1 MNEPMNEYGLA
12 KKIVQH
18 LDYGTANL
26 DRRLQYRLQAARQ
39 HALEAYAEPHHS
51 FGLAWGGHGGK
62 GGHSGTHSP
71 FRAWMPLV
79 ILVLG
84 LIFVT
89 YWQTTQ
95 QTNDVSEI
103 DAHLLAGDL
112 PIHALIDTGFDTW
125 LKGSTQ
131 E

>member
-1 MNEPMNEYGLA
+1 MNERDLA

-26 DRRLQYRLQAARQ
+26 DVRLQYRLQAARQ
-39 HALEAYAEPHHS
+39 HALEAYAKPHHS
-51 FGLAWGGHGGK
+51 FSLAWGGHGGK

-71 FRAWMPLV
+71 FRAWVPLV
-79 ILVLG
+79 ALVLG

-95 QTNDVSEI
+95 QMNDVSEI
-103 DAHLLAGDL
+103 DAHLLAGEL

-125 LKGSTQ
+125 LKGSSQ